1 MQVSNKYITAQHC
14 WSFLVIIFTKLKS
27 FIFYYLVY
35 KKKSVD
41 RQMFRFP
48 CFVLFLKEAEE
59 RKCNFFFFNAFIFQS
74 GNSIIQ
80 TSSPAERNMDL
91 TNTYPKQACRVLVSF
106 HFSVVLKARN
116 MQLVLFKPWVKNK
129 DKDHSL
135 LCWTLSYAFC
145 L

>member
-27 FIFYYLVY
+27 FIFYYLFY

-41 RQMFRFP
+41 CQMFRFP
-48 CFVLFLKEAEE
+48 CFVLFLKETEE
-59 RKCNFFFFNAFIFQS
+59 RKCNFFFFWMPLFSNQV
-74 GNSIIQ
+74 IQ
-80 TSSPAERNMDL
+80 TSSPADRNRDL
-91 TNTYPKQACRVLVSF
+91 TSAYPKQACRVLVSF
-106 HFSVVLKARN
+106 HLSVVLKAWN

-129 DKDHSL
+129 DKDQSL
-135 LCWTLSYAFC
+135 LCWTLSCTFC